1 MFIVMKNIRFK
12 VSFFVLVLLVTTT
25 VVFYFITLQ
34 IMNQRI
40 LNEVINRAESL
51 SRSISSS
58 AGYSFLSKD
67 LLGLDNIVFKIQD
80 SNPDVEY
87 IAIIDNDMKTIVHSD
102 IRKNGESLKPREGQ
116 ILKTAS
122 NGTVIKAVSGF
133 NGTMFEIVSPV
144 VFMNKELGSVILG
157 INKSSLLNAQSATRK
172 RMMMAFTV
180 ILILGISGSIF
191 LSSYLTK
198 PIRELSYGVDE
209 LKKGKRSRTLK
220 VYTKDELGRLTESFN
235 EMTAMIIQQHDKIDK
250 YSRDLEEAYIATLRI
265 LAAAIDARDPYTL
278 GHSTRVSLLS
288 MQLAKEIGFSKEE
301 LEELEIACLFHD
313 VGKIKIPDSI
323 LLKQYRLDSYE
334 YLEMMRHTEYGADIL
349 SKAPSLHNLIQP
361 IRHHHEWYNGTGY
374 PDGLSGDNI
383 PLSAAIISIT
393 DAFDAMTSNRPY
405 RKALPLAA
413 ALKELRN
420 FSGIQFNPYLV
431 ESFIK
436 IMDEDDIPD
445 LYYDTPR
452 LP

>member
-1 MFIVMKNIRFK
+1 MFTLMKNIRIK
-12 VSFFVLVLLVTTT
+12 
-25 VVFYFITLQ
+25 
-34 IMNQRI
+34 
-40 LNEVINRAESL
+40 
-51 SRSISSS
+51 
-58 AGYSFLSKD
+58 
-67 LLGLDNIVFKIQD
+67 D

-122 NGTVIKAVSGF
+122 NGTVIKEVSGF

-157 INKSSLLNAQSATRK
+157 INKSSLLNAQIQTRK
-172 RMMMAFTV
+172 RMMMAFMV

-191 LSSYLTK
+191 LSSYLTR
-198 PIRELSYGVDE
+198 PIKELSYGVDE
-209 LKKGKRSRTLK
+209 LKKGKRSRSLK
-220 VYTKDELGRLTESFN
+220 VYSKDELGRLTESFN
-235 EMTAMIIQQHDKIDK
+235 EMTALITQQRDKIDR
-250 YSRDLEEAYIATLRI
+250 YARDLEEAYISTLRI

-323 LLKQYRLDSYE
+323 LLKQYSLDSYE
-334 YLEMMRHTEYGADIL
+334 YIEMMRHTEYGANIL
-349 SKAPSLHNLIQP
+349 SKAPSLHKLIPP

-383 PLSAAIISIT
+383 PLPVTTVS
-393 DAFDAMTSNRPY
+393 
-405 RKALPLAA
+405 
-413 ALKELRN
+413 
-420 FSGIQFNPYLV
+420 
-431 ESFIK
+431 
-436 IMDEDDIPD
+436 
-445 LYYDTPR
+445 
-452 LP
+452 